1 MEGVAVENVIKDS
14 RTLASAPEVARKDL
28 VIGTLANLVI
38 GTVAGLAAVF
48 LPRMMLLLSVDTEL
62 APDRYITMF
71 QPDFITLGVAFAVTV
86 GVVCAIVEFGP
97 LQEPKAIFMTALG
110 IPALLSGVLNTA
122 SATNNLQ
129 KAEQQK
135 VAVLRGVSE
144 ESGIAHEQVRTWEVV
159 GTPPAGPAP
168 GKPSS
173 ALDSRF
179 ALVTPAFAES
189 FGVAQSARFDP
200 GIQIQRPSYVLAL
213 GRANSE
219 AEAERLARAL
229 QKDVPTAQV
238 VRTDQGFFVVD
249 SVTPRSE
256 ADALLRAIQL
266 KSKKNLNPSLLQVP
280 K

>member
-1 MEGVAVENVIKDS
+1 
-14 RTLASAPEVARKDL
+14 
-28 VIGTLANLVI
+28 
-38 GTVAGLAAVF
+38 
-48 LPRMMLLLSVDTEL
+48 
-62 APDRYITMF
+62 
-71 QPDFITLGVAFAVTV
+71 
-86 GVVCAIVEFGP
+86 
-97 LQEPKAIFMTALG
+97 MTALG
-110 IPALLSGVLNTA
+110 SPALLSGVLNTP
-122 SATNNLQ
+122 SATNALVKAELQ
-129 KAEQQK
+129 KE
-135 VAVLRGVSE
+135 AVLVVGRVDA
-144 ESGIAHEQVRTWEVV
+144 GIAHEQVRTWEVV

-189 FGVAQSARFDP
+189 FGVAQSTRFDP